1 MAYKDSELVFIYL
14 LSLLCTQ
21 SMQQYHIIV
30 KCIRLQNSN
39 MTQGSEYTYF
49 YCGPM
54 AGITRG
60 CNKPPYAYCRT
71 EESIKTLPRVSIIE
85 CRWLPCRKQVGFV
98 YFTGVYYSVVRSVA
112 QSNNMPSQRSLIADA
127 DEVNSQKDTNARPL
141 N

>member
-14 LSLLCTQ
+14 LSLLCTR
-21 SMQQYHIIV
+21 SMQQYNIIV

-60 CNKPPYAYCRT
+60 CDKPPYAYCRT
-71 EESIKTLPRVSIIE
+71 EESIKTLPVYPFLSAGGFRVVNKWGSFTLQVFTSTV
-85 CRWLPCRKQVGFV
+85 CGAVKQHAK
-98 YFTGVYYSVVRSVA
+98 SA
-112 QSNNMPSQRSLIADA
+112 IAY
-127 DEVNSQKDTNARPL
+127 R
-141 N
+141 